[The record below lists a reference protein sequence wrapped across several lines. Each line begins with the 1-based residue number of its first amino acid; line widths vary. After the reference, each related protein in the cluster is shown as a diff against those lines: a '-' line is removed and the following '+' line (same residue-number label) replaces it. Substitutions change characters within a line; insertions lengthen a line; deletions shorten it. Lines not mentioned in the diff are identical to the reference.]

1 MNKMSSQQV
10 QVASLLL
17 QESFGELVE
26 KVGGF
31 LLQRGASNL
40 AEIIRGTELEPTQV
54 ATCTQCIY
62 YCGISHAPC
71 DLTETFLSNLR

>member
-1 MNKMSSQQV
+1 MSSQQV

-40 AEIIRGTELEPTQV
+40 AEIIRGTELEPTLV
-54 ATCTQCIY
+54 AT
-62 YCGISHAPC
+62 
-71 DLTETFLSNLR
+71 

>member
-1 MNKMSSQQV
+1 MSSQQV

-40 AEIIRGTELEPTQV
+40 AEIIRGTELEPTLV
-54 ATCTQCIY
+54 ASWIHVHAPTLISVLCGIFTCTYRVI
-62 YCGISHAPC
+62 
-71 DLTETFLSNLR
+71 

>member
-1 MNKMSSQQV
+1 MSSQQV

-31 LLQRGASNL
+31 LLQRGASTL
-40 AEIIRGTELEPTQV
+40 AEIIRGTELEPTLV
-54 ATCTQCIY
+54 AT
-62 YCGISHAPC
+62 
-71 DLTETFLSNLR
+71 

>member
-1 MNKMSSQQV
+1 MSSQQV

-31 LLQRGASNL
+31 LLQRGASNM

-54 ATCTQCIY
+54 A
-62 YCGISHAPC
+62 S
-71 DLTETFLSNLR
+71 

>member
-31 LLQRGASNL
+31 LLQRGASNM

-54 ATCTQCIY
+54 ATCTQCTY
-62 YCGISHAPC
+62 YCGISHA
-71 DLTETFLSNLR
+71 RIV